1 VEEKKKIMG
10 ARLAETQGGNS
21 VVVVDFDIPFMSL
34 VKLILKIAVALVPLA
49 IIVVISWFLIGA
61 IVINL

>member
-1 VEEKKKIMG
+1 MEEKKKIMG